1 MARLDVYIDC
11 PGIVVRCRHCTDV
24 MIAIVRTPARTW
36 VDLRGT
42 RGLEL

>member
-1 MARLDVYIDC
+1 MARLDVYLDC

-24 MIAIVRTPARTW
+24 MLTIVRGPDRTRL
-36 VDLRGT
+36 DLSGT